1 MKLVLTTFIFA
12 LLLSSCNRTLYVPN
26 ALNMPLLA
34 KKNDYNFNISSRVVA
49 PANLEGQ
56 LGYAP
61 LNHLVVV
68 ANAAALGYNSSF
80 SRLNHRFVELGA
92 GVFTSFL
99 EGYRQPN
106 MIRAELIGGYGIGSA
121 IFEKSSSAI
130 DKSEGSYNRKF
141 LQPAVG
147 IKTDFLEFSFGV
159 RLSEVNFDHYN
170 DYSND
175 ILVGSD
181 IYNFATIEPIMRI
194 AVGHKGVKMAV
205 QFGRISNAGGV
216 ADFEAATDEDW
227 VRTQFFGSLS
237 FSNWP
242 DKKPAAS
249 PSISLRK
256 ATPADALG
264 PALLVKLSSPNFKIC
279 VKRMGQMDVDTIS
292 IGYNGSPLAENIGL
306 ASSKPCF
313 ELKALPNLENRMV
326 LLGVSEGNY
335 EYIKMQ
341 VTVTTGDS
349 LRKFQFRLE
358 AGKTNEIVFSLE

>member
-1 MKLVLTTFIFA
+1 MKLAPTIFIFA

-26 ALNMPLLA
+26 SLNTPLLEQ
-34 KKNDYNFNISSRVVA
+34 KNDYNFNISSRVVA

-61 LNHLVVV
+61 LNHFVVV
-68 ANAAALGYNSSF
+68 ANASALGYNSSF
-80 SRLNHRFVELGA
+80 SRLNHRFAELGA
-92 GVFTSFL
+92 GVFTSFW
-99 EGYRQPN
+99 EGYRQPK
-106 MIRAELIGGYGIGSA
+106 MLRAELIGGYGIGSA

-130 DKSEGSYNRKF
+130 DKSEGRYQRKF
-141 LQPAVG
+141 LQPAFG
-147 IKTDFLEFSFGV
+147 IKTEFLEFSFGV

-181 IYNFATIEPIMRI
+181 IYNFATIEPVMRI

-205 QFGRISNAGGV
+205 QFGRITNAGGV

-227 VRTQFFGSLS
+227 VRTQLFGSLS

-242 DKKPAAS
+242 DKKTAS
-249 PSISLRK
+249 SPTISLRQ

-292 IGYNGSPLAENIGL
+292 LGYNGSPLAENIGL

-313 ELKALPNLENRMV
+313 EMTALPNLENRLV

-341 VTVTTGDS
+341 VTVTAGES
-349 LRKFQFRLE
+349 VQKFQFRLE
-358 AGKTNEIVFSLE
+358 AGKTNEIVFLSE